1 MDYTKTVVD
10 PIRQVVKR
18 SSLRGFVEEYGDREE
33 DVVIVAGETHL
44 FRKPVRII
52 APYLSIP
59 GPLISC
65 LIDLYSCLGRYAFH
79 HRGFTFRIRSD
90 GSFWHA
96 PHRQRSGAR

>member
-59 GPLISC
+59 GPLTSC
-65 LIDLYSCLGRYAFH
+65 LVNLYLYSGRYAFH
-79 HRGFTFRIRSD
+79 HRSFTLRLRSN

-96 PHRQRSGAR
+96 PHRQRPGAR